1 MHDRDRPRGYRLRS
15 GRCSERGR
23 IYLITT
29 VTRQRGPL
37 FSRWEAG
44 CACARTLHAAPAES
58 AVTNI
63 AWVVMPDH
71 VHWLFSLDDGALDRV
86 IQRFKSRAAR
96 TVNTAFGTRGAIWQ
110 AGYHDH
116 AVRREEDIRD
126 LARYVVANPVR
137 AGLVGR
143 VGEYPFWDAAWL

>member
-1 MHDRDRPRGYRLRS
+1 MQDRDRPRGNRLRS

-29 VTRQRGPL
+29 VTRQRRLL

-44 CACARTLHAAPAES
+44 CACARVLHAAPAES
-58 AVTNI
+58 AITSL

-71 VHWLFSLDDGALDRV
+71 VHWLFSLEDGTLNRV
-86 IQRFKSRAAR
+86 MQRFKSRAAR
-96 TVNTAFGTRGAIWQ
+96 AVNGALGIQGGIWQ

-116 AVRREEDIRD
+116 AVRREEDVRD
-126 LARYVVANPVR
+126 LARYVIANPVR
-137 AGLVGR
+137 AGLANR

>member
-1 MHDRDRPRGYRLRS
+1 MQDRARPRGHRLRS

-23 IYLITT
+23 LYLITT
-29 VTRQRGPL
+29 VTRQRRAL
-37 FSRWEAG
+37 FAHWDAA
-44 CACARTLHAAPAES
+44 CACSRVLHAAPAES
-58 AVTNI
+58 AITSL

-86 IQRFKSRAAR
+86 MQRFKSRAAR
-96 TVNTAFGTRGAIWQ
+96 AVNSHLGMTGGIWQ
-110 AGYHDH
+110 PGYHDH
-116 AVRREEDIRD
+116 AVRSEEHVRD

-137 AGLVGR
+137 AGLARR